1 MVSQIYPAEL
11 QLNKANTSDTE
22 APSRD
27 SHLSI
32 LDVFVA
38 SKINDRRVDFDSD
51 IVNFPYFDDDI
62 PCTIPMVFTSLY

>member
-1 MVSQIYPAEL
+1 MVSQIYPAKL
-11 QLNKANTSDTE
+11 QLNKADTSDTE

-38 SKINDRRVDFDSD
+38 AKIYDRRVAFDFD
-51 IVNFPYFDDDI
+51 IVNFPYFDGDI
-62 PCTIPMVFTSLY
+62 PCTIHMLFTSLY